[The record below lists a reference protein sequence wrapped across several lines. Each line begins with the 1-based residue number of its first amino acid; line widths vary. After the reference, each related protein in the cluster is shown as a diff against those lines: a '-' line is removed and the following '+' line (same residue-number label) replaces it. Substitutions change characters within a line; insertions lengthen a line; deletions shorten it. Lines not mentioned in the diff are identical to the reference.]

1 MIRNQNIGLII
12 LICIF
17 LTGCTTMEPKYSR
30 PKSPVPEHW
39 PDQSSIKETSGLQ
52 AADVAWADFYRDE
65 HLCQVIKMALENNRD
80 LKIATLNIEKAQ
92 ALYQI
97 QRSELFPSLNLPA
110 GFSKQHI
117 PADVSGIGRERTSEQ
132 YTVSLGVSSWEIDFF
147 GRIRSLKESML
158 EQYLATEQA
167 KHSIQISLVGP
178 VATAYMNL
186 AASQAYLKL
195 AQDTLDNQTAY
206 YQLIRSR
213 VEKGIASELEASQAQ
228 TRVEAARVDVARYTN
243 QVAASENMLNLLVGT
258 PVPKELLPNML
269 DDHLMREDL
278 TAGISSEVLLH
289 RPDVLMAENQLKAAN
304 ANIGAARAAFFPNI
318 SLTGTYGTMSTELSG
333 LFKGRS
339 DTWSFVPQIVQPIFD
354 AGARRQRLKVAQV
367 DREIYLAQYEKAI
380 QTAFREV
387 ADNLVE
393 RSTLVEQ
400 LAAQEALV
408 KSSEEAFRLATLRY
422 TEGITNYLNVLDTQR
437 SLYSAQQ
444 GLLAV
449 RLARNLNLILFYKVL
464 GGGAF

>member
-1 MIRNQNIGLII
+1 
-12 LICIF
+12 
-17 LTGCTTMEPKYSR
+17 
-30 PKSPVPEHW
+30 
-39 PDQSSIKETSGLQ
+39 
-52 AADVAWADFYRDE
+52 
-65 HLCQVIKMALENNRD
+65 
-80 LKIATLNIEKAQ
+80 
-92 ALYQI
+92 
-97 QRSELFPSLNLPA
+97 
-110 GFSKQHI
+110 
-117 PADVSGIGRERTSEQ
+117 
-132 YTVSLGVSSWEIDFF
+132 
-147 GRIRSLKESML
+147 ML

-167 KHSIQISLVGP
+167 KHSIQISLVGS

-269 DDHLMREDL
+269 NDHLMREDL
-278 TAGISSEVLLH
+278 TAGISSEVLLY

>member
-1 MIRNQNIGLII
+1 
-12 LICIF
+12 
-17 LTGCTTMEPKYSR
+17 
-30 PKSPVPEHW
+30 
-39 PDQSSIKETSGLQ
+39 
-52 AADVAWADFYRDE
+52 
-65 HLCQVIKMALENNRD
+65 
-80 LKIATLNIEKAQ
+80 
-92 ALYQI
+92 
-97 QRSELFPSLNLPA
+97 
-110 GFSKQHI
+110 
-117 PADVSGIGRERTSEQ
+117 
-132 YTVSLGVSSWEIDFF
+132 
-147 GRIRSLKESML
+147 
-158 EQYLATEQA
+158 
-167 KHSIQISLVGP
+167 
-178 VATAYMNL
+178 
-186 AASQAYLKL
+186 
-195 AQDTLDNQTAY
+195 
-206 YQLIRSR
+206 
-213 VEKGIASELEASQAQ
+213 
-228 TRVEAARVDVARYTN
+228 VEAARVDVARYTN

-269 DDHLMREDL
+269 NDHLMREDL
-278 TAGISSEVLLH
+278 TAGISSEVLLY